1 MGRQNSH
8 IRPADL
14 ANAGFI
20 YAGRGDLVRCVFCG
34 QYVGNWEEEDFP
46 MTEHRA
52 LFPECPFIL
61 GRDVGNIPISHP
73 DAAMPP
79 LAQPGT
85 SYDSYDET
93 GIRPS
98 AGRQSYSGPETGPQN
113 TKYSTLEARL
123 RSFRDW
129 PPALKQEPRQLAEAG
144 FYYIGFSD
152 QTKCF
157 YCDGGLRNWQP
168 EDDPWTEHARWFSK
182 CGFVRLVK
190 GDEFI
195 SKCMEE
201 RPPESLAPEI
211 SKNPRTPTDE
221 EIKSLM
227 SSTVV
232 QQVLSMGVDASR
244 IKSALKRQI
253 LRNGQPFSD
262 PNSLVSAALKTDC
275 EAERRPVSLG
285 GAESHQSLSQ
295 TQTPNVAVL
304 EQPSQ
309 PERSVSAPGPSTAP
323 VPATSSTASTASTQ
337 METAKPEISVDL
349 EQENRLLKEAR
360 ICKICMD
367 QEIGVVFL
375 PCGHLICCVQCAPSL
390 KDCPLCR
397 QPIHGTVKT
406 YMS

>member
-1 MGRQNSH
+1 
-8 IRPADL
+8 
-14 ANAGFI
+14 
-20 YAGRGDLVRCVFCG
+20 LVRCVFCG
-34 QYVGNWEEEDFP
+34 QYVGNWEQDDFP
-46 MTEHRA
+46 MTEHRL

-61 GRDVGNIPISHP
+61 GRDVGNVPITHP
-73 DAAMPP
+73 DTAMQLPT
-79 LAQPGT
+79 QSG
-85 SYDSYDET
+85 SSHDSYDET

-98 AGRQSYSGPETGPQN
+98 AGRQINSGPEKGPTNVKINRPGTEENNGIIRHTGPQN

-195 SKCMEE
+195 SKCLDE
-201 RPPESLAPEI
+201 RPPEPLAPEI
-211 SKNPRTPTDE
+211 SKNPRQASDE
-221 EIKSLM
+221 EIKALM

-232 QQVLSMGVDASR
+232 QQVLRMGVEPSR
-244 IKSALKRQI
+244 IKSALKKQI
-253 LRNGQPFSD
+253 LKNGQPFSD
-262 PNSLVSAALKTDC
+262 PNSLVTAALS
-275 EAERRPVSLG
+275 ESPSLS
-285 GAESHQSLSQ
+285 GAESHQSLN
-295 TQTPNVAVL
+295 TQAPIVVL
-304 EQPSQ
+304 EQPKQ
-309 PERSVSAPGPSTAP
+309 PERSESAPGPSSKA
-323 VPATSSTASTASTQ
+323 VNWSSCEEHS
-337 METAKPEISVDL
+337 EPPKPFNPEASVDL
-349 EQENRLLKEAR
+349 EQENRRLKEAR

-367 QEIGVVFL
+367 NEIGVVFL